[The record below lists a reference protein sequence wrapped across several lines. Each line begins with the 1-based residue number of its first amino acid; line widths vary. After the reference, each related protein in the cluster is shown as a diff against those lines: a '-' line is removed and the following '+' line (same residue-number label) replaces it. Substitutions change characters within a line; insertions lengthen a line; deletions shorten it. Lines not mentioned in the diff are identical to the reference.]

1 MELYNSHPSENI
13 FFRKWK
19 WLQKFTNCQNAKQ
32 TGGHEVPY
40 PNWYIFNTT
49 SRPKVQ
55 VFLAE
60 EGAEWLEE
68 AEDLKVRCKS
78 VSSKYKSGSYHTQA
92 I

>member
-1 MELYNSHPSENI
+1 M
-13 FFRKWK
+13 
-19 WLQKFTNCQNAKQ
+19 
-32 TGGHEVPY
+32 PY

-60 EGAEWLEE
+60 EEAERLEG

-78 VSSKYKSGSYHTQA
+78 VSSKYKSGSYHTQEIQTIHKTA
-92 I
+92 SMGASVDI